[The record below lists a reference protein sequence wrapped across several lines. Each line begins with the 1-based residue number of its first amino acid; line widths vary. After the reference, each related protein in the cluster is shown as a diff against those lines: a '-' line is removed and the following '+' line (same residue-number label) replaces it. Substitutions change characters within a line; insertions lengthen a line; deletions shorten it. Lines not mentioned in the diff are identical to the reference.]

1 MQLFDLHCD
10 TLYEVYTKKYPL
22 SKNDG
27 HVDLLRAARYEPYV
41 QTLAVWIPENLRGDA
56 AWDFCCRVLAHA
68 EEEPIRLWRKGE
80 RLDDR
85 LRSHK
90 TVGILAV
97 EGGAA
102 IGDDMARIDALAAR
116 GVRYITLTW
125 NGENALGNGCLSPRR
140 DGLTAFGKAA
150 VRQME
155 QAGIT
160 VDVSH
165 LNEAG
170 FWNVADMAKRPF
182 IASHSNAAAVCP
194 HPRNLTDRQ
203 FQAIV
208 ECGGLVGINLCTDFL
223 GAPTFEA
230 IERHLYHFCER
241 GGENAVAFGADF
253 DGAAMPAEWNG
264 VAVMER
270 IFEFLYRKNY
280 DSDLLS
286 RLFFSNCY
294 NFFSRL

>member
-1 MQLFDLHCD
+1 MRLFDLHCD
-10 TLYEVYTKKYPL
+10 TLYEAYTKKYPL
-22 SKNDG
+22 SKNSG
-27 HVDLLRAARYEPYV
+27 HIDLLRATRYEPWV
-41 QTLAVWIPENLRGDA
+41 QTFAVWIPEDLRGDA

-68 EEEPIRLWRKGE
+68 EGKDVHLWRKGE
-80 RLDDR
+80 SLDDC
-85 LRSHK
+85 LRIH
-90 TVGILAV
+90 TAVGLLAV

-102 IGDDMARIDALAAR
+102 LGEDVTRIDTLAAG

-125 NGENALGNGCLSPRR
+125 NGENALGNGCLSPCR
-140 DGLTAFGKAA
+140 DGLTPLGKDA
-150 VRQME
+150 VRRME
-155 QAGIT
+155 RAGVT

-170 FWNVADMAKRPF
+170 FWDVAHMAEKPF

-203 FQAIV
+203 FRAIV
-208 ECGGLVGINLCTDFL
+208 ECGGLVGINLCADFL
-223 GAPTFEA
+223 GEATFEA
-230 IERHLYHFCER
+230 VERHLYHFWEC
-241 GGENAVAFGADF
+241 GGKNTVAFGADF
-253 DGAAMPAEWNG
+253 DGAAMPASWGG

-294 NFFSRL
+294 NFFRRL